1 MRDMH
6 DLASVVVVESPVQE
20 IHAWLRSFSRAV
32 REVDYATGRSMF
44 AEDVVSFGSIN
55 EMLDGL
61 DELESRQWRN
71 VWGVTRGFEFDYSSI
86 RICADGD
93 QAWAVALWSSQG
105 RNHKGW
111 FNRQGRS
118 TFIFERRD
126 GRWVAVHTHFSLVP
140 PSSI

>member
-1 MRDMH
+1 MQTQ
-6 DLASVVVVESPVQE
+6 ATVVAVESPVQE
-20 IHAWLRSFSRAV
+20 IQEWLRNFARAV
-32 REVDYATGRSMF
+32 REVDYATGRTMF
-44 AEDVVSFGSIN
+44 ADDVVSFGSIN
-55 EMLDGL
+55 EMLEGL

-71 VWGVTRGFEFDYSSI
+71 VWGVTRGFDFDYSSI
-86 RICADGD
+86 RCRADGE
-93 QAWAVALWSSQG
+93 QAWAVGLWSSQG

-126 GRWVAVHTHFSLVP
+126 GRWVAVHTHFSMVP